1 MTRNV
6 SSEVYDALQAGNLV
20 ARDFIWFIVRDRD
33 SGEPVTDGY
42 WSDVGTRTLSV
53 IDPNTG
59 GSVDREW
66 RGAGEL
72 IPISDIPLVSN
83 LTIRNV
89 TVLLS
94 QVVDRVNQLIRDYDC
109 KQGQVQIFRGLF
121 DPETRELVAPAE
133 ARFVGFIDTISI
145 RTPTENSEGEVT
157 LNCVSHTQE
166 MTRSNPDTRSHE
178 SQILR
183 HAGDNFFEDVGV
195 VGDWDLFWGKANGPV
210 PAVPSTREAIIQIA
224 KASASSGGLFKGL
237 F

>member
-6 SSEVYDALQAGNLV
+6 SDEVYEALQAGNLV
-20 ARDFIWFIVRDRD
+20 ARDFIWFIARDRD
-33 SGEPVTDGY
+33 TGEPVTDGY
-42 WSDVGTRTLSV
+42 WSDVGTRTFSV
-53 IDPNTG
+53 IDPDTG
-59 GSVDREW
+59 GAVEREW
-66 RGAGEL
+66 KGAGEL
-72 IPISDIPLVSN
+72 IQVSDIPLVSN

-94 QVVDRVNQLIRDYDC
+94 QVVDRVNQLVRDYDC

-133 ARFVGFIDTISI
+133 SRFVGFIDTISI

-183 HAGDNFFEDVGV
+183 HAGDNFFEDAGV
-195 VGDWDLFWGKANGPV
+195 VGDWDLSWGKANGPV
-210 PAVPSTREAIIQIA
+210 SSAPATGSPFLSALYDIA
-224 KASASSGGLFKGL
+224 KGGLFK
-237 F
+237 